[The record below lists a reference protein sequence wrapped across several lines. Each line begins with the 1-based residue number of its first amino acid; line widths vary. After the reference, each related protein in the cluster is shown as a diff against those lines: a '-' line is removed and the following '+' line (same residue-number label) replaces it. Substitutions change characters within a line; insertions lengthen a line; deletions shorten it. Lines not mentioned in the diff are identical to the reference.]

1 VNHYDELRRVIR
13 GVRRRWRAK
22 VGLRGAAIVTAA
34 GLLAFAGSAYAMDH
48 FRYEPWAVTS
58 FRLFAY
64 VALLALATRFLV
76 LPLWGRVSDERVAL
90 YLEENEP
97 SLQAAVLSA
106 VEVGGQPRMVEGPD
120 VSRALIARLVE
131 TAVEKC
137 QTIEYGRPV
146 ERPGLRRASALLA
159 AAAAVGM
166 AIAILSPAFLRH
178 AAPFLLAPWRVR
190 AASPYAIEVDPGNVT
205 VPRGSS
211 QTVTARL
218 RGFDAEAV
226 EVAVRSGQSSDW
238 KRWPMTADAAAR
250 GFRFVLFGLESGSDY
265 FVEASGVRS
274 VVFRIEVADLPY
286 VQRIDVEYHFPSFTG
301 LPPQTHE
308 DTGDVAAL
316 AGTEV
321 RVKVTPTM
329 RVAAGRLRIEGA
341 EPQAMTVAADGTL
354 SAAFKVLAEGFYR
367 IELPRRDG
375 SMLASS
381 PDYTIDVL
389 ADQPPSV
396 TLLKPGRDAKVTAIE
411 EVFTELKA
419 EDDYGVARAEL
430 VYSVNG
436 SPEKTLVLHQGRARK
451 ALSGAHTFFLEELA
465 LEPGDFISYFARA
478 RDQGLSPQT
487 STTDIYFME
496 VRPFGREYRQAEQ
509 GGGGGAGGAR
519 ADDALSFQQR
529 QIIAATFKLVRD
541 RARTS
546 DKQHGEDVA
555 MLALVQGRLQAQVQS
570 LVQRMANRG
579 VLAPGPEFEKTAQ
592 SLRSAAGEMASA
604 RARLEGKK
612 AREALPPEQAALK
625 HLQRAEAAFRDVQVS
640 FEQGGAGSGGGTMNA
655 EDLADLFELELDKL
669 KNQYETVQRG
679 SQEQADAQVDEAME
693 RLRELA
699 RRQEQEIERR
709 RQLAGRLPNQA
720 GGGGSGSQRDLAED
734 TEELARRLERLAR
747 ETSSPAMQETARRL
761 QDAAN
766 AMKRSGGGGQGGSV
780 GESAAALERLR
791 DARRSLETSQSGRVE
806 RGVQEA
812 RRQAEAMARAQE
824 KIAAEAEAELVREG
838 TGQESG
844 RIERLLERKDAL
856 ASQVSD
862 LEGQLDRMARDARSG
877 KKHAA
882 RKLQEAADGIRDR
895 KLKDKIRYSKGV
907 VKAGAAEQ
915 SRQLEA
921 EIGSDIE
928 ALGRKLEEAAGAAG
942 PSDGEKRTAALER
955 MRDLAGHLE
964 SLQERLREGSPG
976 NGSSR
981 EGAQADG
988 SHRGGAGDGPVE
1000 ARQLRRELRERLRE
1014 AEALAKEL
1022 GAGGP
1027 RPDLQDVLR
1036 RLRQFEDE
1044 RIYREPLGLARL
1056 IGSVVEGLKSTEFA
1070 LRRDLEGPDRER
1082 LLLSGTQDLPPGWQ
1096 PLVEEYYRS
1105 LSKKP
1110 GRDR

>member
-1 VNHYDELRRVIR
+1 VNHYDELTRVIR
-13 GVRRRWRAK
+13 GVRRRWRLK
-22 VGLRGAAIVTAA
+22 VALRGAAIVLAA

-58 FRLFAY
+58 FRLLAY
-64 VALLALATRFLV
+64 VALVALATRFLV

-90 YLEENEP
+90 YVEENEP

-106 VEVGGQPRMVEGPD
+106 VEAGGQRRRRDGPD
-120 VSRALIARLVE
+120 VSPALIGRLVE

-159 AAAAVGM
+159 SVAAAGM
-166 AIAILSPAFLRH
+166 GVAILSPAFLRH
-178 AAPFLLAPWRVR
+178 AAPFLLAPWSVR
-190 AASPYAIEVDPGNVT
+190 AASPYEIEVDPGNVT
-205 VPRGSS
+205 VPRGGS

-218 RGFDAEAV
+218 QGFDAEAV
-226 EVAVRSGQSSDW
+226 EVAVRSGQARDW

-274 VVFRIEVADLPY
+274 PVFRIEVADLPY
-286 VQRIDVEYHFPSFTG
+286 VKRIDVEYQFPSYTG
-301 LPPQTHE
+301 LSPQTHE
-308 DTGDVAAL
+308 DAGDVVAL
-316 AGTEV
+316 RGTEV
-321 RVKVTPTM
+321 RVRVTPTM

-375 SMLASS
+375 SMQASS

-411 EVFTELKA
+411 EVFTELEA

-451 ALSGAHTFFLEELA
+451 MLSGAHTFFLEELA

-478 RDQGLSPQT
+478 SDHSLSPQT

-509 GGGGGAGGAR
+509 GGGGSRGGG
-519 ADDALSFQQR
+519 ADDALSSQQR

-541 RARTS
+541 RSRTS
-546 DKQHGEDVA
+546 DKQHGEDMA
-555 MLALVQGRLQAQVQS
+555 MLALAQGRLQGQVQS

-579 VLAPGPEFEKTAQ
+579 LLGMSPEFEKTAQ

-604 RARLEGKK
+604 RQRLEGKNAK
-612 AREALPPEQAALK
+612 EALPPEQAALK

-640 FEQGGAGSGGGTMNA
+640 FEQGGAGSGGGSMNA

-720 GGGGSGSQRDLAED
+720 GGGGSASQRDLAED

-761 QDAAN
+761 QNAAN
-766 AMKRSGGGGQGGSV
+766 AMKRSGGGGQGGSL

-812 RRQAEAMARAQE
+812 RRQAEAIAQAQQ
-824 KIAAEAEAELVREG
+824 KIAAEAEAELAREG
-838 TGQESG
+838 TGRESD

-942 PSDGEKRTAALER
+942 QSDGEKRTAALER

-976 NGSSR
+976 NGSSP
-981 EGAQADG
+981 EGSQADG

-1000 ARQLRRELRERLRE
+1000 ARQLRRELRERLRD

-1027 RPDLQDVLR
+1027 RPDLEDVLR
-1036 RLRQFEDE
+1036 RLRRFEDE

-1056 IGSVVEGLKSTEFA
+1056 IGSVVEDLKSTEFA